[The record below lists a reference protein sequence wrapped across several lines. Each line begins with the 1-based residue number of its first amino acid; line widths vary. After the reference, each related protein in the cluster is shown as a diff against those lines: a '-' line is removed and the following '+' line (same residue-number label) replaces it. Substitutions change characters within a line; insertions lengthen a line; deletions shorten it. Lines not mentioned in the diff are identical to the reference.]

1 VTSDLFDLPPD
12 RPLPAIRH
20 VAARNL
26 LVETTST
33 RSRRFFARWRN
44 TGIVVGLG
52 VGLSVG
58 GGVALAQGVF
68 SQGPE
73 PGSPSETQLALPV
86 VATRTG
92 TATIDLGRAPHKS
105 NAISLTLTG
114 LSVGTFHFPGASSM
128 SCSQSDISQP
138 GPEGCESSEVIPL
151 EAGQDSV
158 TITTS
163 ANASWRLL
171 ATYVHQ
177 VVTAWKTNAHG
188 QTYGVVNKNGFPDL
202 TAVAIDRGRR
212 TGYVDSLLL
221 NCQQAVPGENFA
233 LPVYKSD
240 GTTRIGTF
248 IVGNQG
254 PGIRTVPA
262 SVADCSKEGSFNNP
276 VP

>member
-1 VTSDLFDLPPD
+1 MSDLFDLPPD
-12 RPLPAIRH
+12 RPLPAVRH
-20 VAARNL
+20 VAARSQL
-26 LVETTST
+26 LEMTSK
-33 RSRRFFARWRN
+33 RSRWFFARWRN
-44 TGIVVGLG
+44 TGIAVGLG

-68 SQGPE
+68 SQAPQ
-73 PGSPSETQLALPV
+73 PGSPSEAQLAVPV
-86 VATRTG
+86 VATRSG
-92 TATIDLGRAPHKS
+92 TATINLGRAPHKA

-114 LSVGTFHFPGASSM
+114 LSVGTFHFPGTSSM
-128 SCSQSDISQP
+128 SCSQSDIRQP
-138 GPEGCESSEVIPL
+138 GPEGCESGEVIPL
-151 EAGQDSV
+151 EAGQHTV

-163 ANASWRLL
+163 SSASWRLR

-177 VVTAWKTNAHG
+177 VITAWKTNAHG
-188 QTYGVVNKNGFPDL
+188 QTYGAVNKNGFPDL
-202 TAVAIDRGRR
+202 VAVAIDRGRR
-212 TGYVDSLLL
+212 TGYVHSSEL
-221 NCQQAVPGENFA
+221 NCQHAVPGENFS

-262 SVADCSKEGSFNNP
+262 SSLNCSKEGTFNNP

>member
-1 VTSDLFDLPPD
+1 MSYPFDLPPD
-12 RPLPAIRH
+12 RPLPSARH
-20 VAARNL
+20 IAARSL
-26 LVETTST
+26 LVKVTST
-33 RSRRFFARWRN
+33 RSRRFFVRWRN

-73 PGSPSETQLALPV
+73 PGSPAEAQLAVPV

-92 TATIDLGRAPHKS
+92 TATIELGSAPQTA

-114 LSVGTFHFPGASSM
+114 LSIGTFHFPGTSSM
-128 SCSQSDISQP
+128 SCSQRDLGQP
-138 GPEGCESSEVIPL
+138 GGEGCKSSEVVPL
-151 EAGQDSV
+151 EAGHTSV

-163 ANASWRLL
+163 SNASWRLR

-177 VVTAWKTNAHG
+177 VITAWKTNAHG

-202 TAVAIDRGRR
+202 VAVAIDRGRR

-233 LPVYKSD
+233 LPAYKSD

-248 IVGNQG
+248 IVGNEG

-262 SVADCSKEGSFNNP
+262 SAAGCSKKGSFTNP

>member
-1 VTSDLFDLPPD
+1 MSDLFDLPPD
-12 RPLPAIRH
+12 RPLPAVRH
-20 VAARNL
+20 VAARSS
-26 LVETTST
+26 LVKTTST

-52 VGLSVG
+52 VGLSVS

-68 SQGPE
+68 SQNPQ
-73 PGSPSETQLALPV
+73 PGSPSEAQLAKPV

-92 TATIDLGRAPHKS
+92 TATIDVGRAPHKA

-114 LSVGTFHFPGASSM
+114 LSVGTFHFPGTSSM
-128 SCSQSDISQP
+128 SCSQSDISHP
-138 GPEGCESSEVIPL
+138 GPERCESGEVIPL
-151 EAGQDSV
+151 EAGQNSV

-163 ANASWRLL
+163 SNASWRLR

-177 VVTAWKTNAHG
+177 VITAWKTNSHG

-202 TAVAIDRGRR
+202 VAVAIDRGRR

-233 LPVYKSD
+233 LPVYKSN

-262 SVADCSKEGSFNNP
+262 SAADCSKQGSFNNP